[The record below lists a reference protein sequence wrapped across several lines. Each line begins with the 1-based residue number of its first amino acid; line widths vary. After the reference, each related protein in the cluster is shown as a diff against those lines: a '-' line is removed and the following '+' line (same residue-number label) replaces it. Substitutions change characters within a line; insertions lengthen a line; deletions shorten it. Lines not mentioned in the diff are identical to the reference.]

1 MHSAHLKAIE
11 EKIQQLSEDEML
23 QLAASLIQAARTK
36 SGERKTIDWSKFR
49 GVLKGDFDP
58 LEYQRQIREE
68 WD

>member
-11 EKIQQLSEDEML
+11 DKIPQLSEDEML

-36 SGERKTIDWSKFR
+36 SGERKKIDWSKFK
-49 GVLKGDFDP
+49 GVLKGDIDP
-58 LEYQRQIREE
+58 LEYQRQMREE